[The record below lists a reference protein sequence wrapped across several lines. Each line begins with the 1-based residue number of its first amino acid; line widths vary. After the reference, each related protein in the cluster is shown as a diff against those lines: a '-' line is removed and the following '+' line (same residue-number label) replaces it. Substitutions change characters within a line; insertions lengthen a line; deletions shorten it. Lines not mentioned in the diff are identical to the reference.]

1 MERRFSWPV
10 ATLHLTAIVSITSFL
25 GLRREF
31 DHVVDAENGDGGFGG
46 ELETLHL
53 GDGWLQNTGLL
64 IVADGAFEEIQADP
78 LQVGVLRFELD
89 RDGKRQFA
97 LVDTIVEKVGESMY
111 CTLLSHVSENTCEE
125 LW

>member
-1 MERRFSWPV
+1 MTGFFGRLFV
-10 ATLHLTAIVSITSFL
+10 
-25 GLRREF
+25 GNEF
-31 DHVVDAENGDGGFGG
+31 DEVVDPEDRNGGFGG

-64 IVADGAFEEIQADP
+64 IVADGALEQIQTDP